1 MAITI
6 GVDGF
11 SVATDITRLTG
22 AQYSADTT
30 PTLDEVEQAIG
41 DAFAII
47 SARFV
52 AIGLGEGP
60 YDDDNLLSLARPISS
75 RLAAS
80 QLLFGEGDVE
90 RGQAYFEQAEKL
102 LDQVGAEGGL
112 RLAASAESESQL
124 AYGSFGT
131 TGGFGSVPGSALP
144 ITVDDIYLL
153 VKAIIHQ
160 GNRIDLDHDDVTER
174 ITINADLQVE
184 ANPATDDQDGQLS
197 SITINGVNY
206 RLASPMELTALEDRV
221 AALEPVEHV
230 VYVGW
235 SADDMVTQ
243 AEFQISTR
251 STDESTR
258 IPVSTLGTDTGYLFF
273 GVESGRGY
281 PRDVFLDDSSAAG
294 AFVPQGGASL
304 VVDGQ
309 DYIIGVSRRRMPT
322 NLAGQTISFR
332 YG

>member
-1 MAITI
+1 MAII
-6 GVDGF
+6 LGVDGF

-22 AQYSADTT
+22 AAYSADSV
-30 PTLDEVEQAIG
+30 PTLAQVEEAIQ

-90 RGQAYFEQAEKL
+90 RGQAYFDQAEKL
-102 LDQVGAEGGL
+102 LDQIGSEGGL
-112 RLAASAESESQL
+112 RLAASRESEGQL
-124 AYGSFGT
+124 PYGSFGSSGDFGRE
-131 TGGFGSVPGSALP
+131 GGSLP

-160 GNRIDLDHDDVTER
+160 GNRIDVDHNDVSER
-174 ITINADLQVE
+174 IIINADLQVE
-184 ANPATDDQDGQLS
+184 ANPITQPDDGNLDSLR
-197 SITINGVNY
+197 INGVNW
-206 RLASPMELTALEDRV
+206 RLADPVMLAALESRV
-221 AALEPVEHV
+221 AALEPVQHV
-230 VYVGW
+230 IYVGW
-235 SADDMVTQ
+235 SADNVVIP
-243 AEFQISTR
+243 AELVTR
-251 STDESTR
+251 SMSAVTP
-258 IPVSTLGTDTGYLFF
+258 IPASTLGTATGYLFF
-273 GVESGRGY
+273 AVEESRGY
-281 PRDVFLDDSSAAG
+281 PEDVLLEDNSAGG
-294 AFVPQGGASL
+294 AFVRQAGTLAVAG
-304 VVDGQ
+304 DN
-309 DYIIGVSRRRMPT
+309 YIVGVSRRRMPV

>member
-1 MAITI
+1 MAITL

-22 AQYSADTT
+22 AEYTADSM
-30 PTLDEVEQAIG
+30 PTLAQVEEAIQ

-47 SARFV
+47 SARLV
-52 AIGLGEGP
+52 AVGLGEGP
-60 YDDDNLLSLARPISS
+60 YDDDNLISLARPVSS

-90 RGQAYFEQAEKL
+90 RGQAYFDQAETL
-102 LDQVGAEGGL
+102 LNQIGSEGGL
-112 RLAASAESESQL
+112 RLSVSRESESQL
-124 AYGSFGT
+124 PYGSFGSSGT
-131 TGGFGSVPGSALP
+131 IGTQEGGLP
-144 ITVDDIYLL
+144 VTVEDIYLL

-160 GNRIDLDHDDVTER
+160 GNRIDVDHNDVSER
-174 ITINADLQVE
+174 IIINADLQVE
-184 ANPATDDQDGQLS
+184 ANPATQDGDGNLS
-197 SITINGVNY
+197 SITINGVNWN
-206 RLASPMELTALEDRV
+206 LADRAELIALDARV
-221 AALEPVEHV
+221 AALEPVQHV

-235 SADDMVTQ
+235 SADNVVAQ
-243 AEFQISTR
+243 AEFESSTR
-251 STDESTR
+251 SLEAITR
-258 IPVSTLGTDTGYLFF
+258 IPASTLGTDTGYLFF

-281 PRDVFLDDSSAAG
+281 PRDVFLDDNSAGG
-294 AFVPQGGASL
+294 AFVAQGGASL

-309 DYIIGVSRRRMPT
+309 NYIIGRSRRRMPT